1 MNLERWPEIKAL
13 LGEVLERP
21 PEERIRFLAECS
33 HADAEL
39 KLEVSRLMESGS
51 GATKFLE
58 PPSKTD
64 IDPPLRMISL
74 AFTGCSIGD
83 YELLDEIGRGSSGI
97 VYRAKHQSLGRQAA
111 VKILAHHLCASP
123 QARERFRREAEAIS
137 KLRHEAVVSIFSFG
151 EQSGAFYIAMELVIG
166 ENLRD
171 LIAQSRAFADTGV
184 SDPKVAAR
192 LVEGVA
198 RGLQHCHEN
207 GVIHRDIKP
216 ENIVLD
222 DKHQPRLI
230 DFGLAKDGA
239 LEGLTETGALA
250 GTPHYM
256 SPEQARALGSAIDA
270 RTDIYSLG
278 VVLYELISLKRPFE
292 SSGPA
297 DLLHAIGHDDPRH
310 VAFSNPSIPPELAA
324 VCMKAIAKRPQ
335 DRYATAAAMAD
346 DLRAFLSGKRI
357 AAPRYPGLRRVRA
370 VATRPSSAVAGVMLI
385 VLVGMFAQ
393 YRGTWKSVDAAP
405 SILLTPEQETMTSEP
420 SVPLTP
426 EQKSTLFRHDFEEMI
441 KDLPEKDQI
450 RERHGLNKYYLQKI
464 KEKEAEE
471 LAGK

>member
-1 MNLERWPEIKAL
+1 MNPQRWPEIKAL
-13 LGEVLERP
+13 LGEVLEGP
-21 PEERIRFLAECS
+21 PEERVRFLAECG

-39 KLEVSRLMESGS
+39 KLEVLRLMESGS

-58 PPSKTD
+58 PPSNSA
-64 IDPPLRMISL
+64 IEPPLRMISL

-83 YELLDEIGRGSSGI
+83 YELLDELGRGSSGI
-97 VYRAKHQSLGRQAA
+97 VYRAKHQSLGRPAA

-171 LIAQSRAFADTGV
+171 LIAQARAFSDTGV
-184 SDPKVAAR
+184 SDPKIAASI
-192 LVEGVA
+192 VEGIA

-216 ENIVLD
+216 ENVVLD

-239 LEGLTETGALA
+239 LDGLTETGALA

-310 VAFSNPSIPPELAA
+310 VAFSNPNVPPELAA

-346 DLRAFLSGKRI
+346 DLRSFLSGKRI
-357 AAPRYPGLRRVRA
+357 AAPLELGPRKARS
-370 VATRPSSAVAGVMLI
+370 VATRPTSVVAGL
-385 VLVGMFAQ
+385 VLVLLLGVFAQ
-393 YRGTWKSVDAAP
+393 YRTIWKPVDAAA
-405 SILLTPEQETMTSEP
+405 SLQM
-420 SVPLTP
+420 TP
-426 EQKSTLFRHDFEEMI
+426 EQKSAIFRQNFEDNI
-441 KDLPEKDQI
+441 KDMSDEDQLIQRNALSKFYLEII
-450 RERHGLNKYYLQKI
+450 RQHE
-464 KEKEAEE
+464 EA
-471 LAGK
+471 AGK